1 MIVFGA
7 FLKKENGLVQLL
19 YTVGR
24 ESNLRL
30 IGSAILLQVTLTM
43 SAHSLLRNL
52 LEAAVGGPHMQKQK
66 HPADTTG

>member
-30 IGSAILLQVTLTM
+30 IGSAILLQV

-52 LEAAVGGPHMQKQK
+52 LEATGGPSHAKTK
-66 HPADTTG
+66 ASS